1 MHRNFSLHMW
11 QAAGGWAVLLSH
23 MRVEDFSPLC
33 TPTKR
38 ALSLPNDPLTMLRE
52 IIALWAIWTLLC
64 PFLRLTVTWLKI
76 FLDEMIDETFFV
88 RLSVISRSKARF
100 DQCKITKTSS
110 RSSEAVSRKTS
121 LSNYIYSDVWKLL
134 ILLVFR
140 TSEEVSSIIMRSV
153 HLDSTSIRWGPF
165 IWTLEV
171 SDGVHS
177 SAPRCLWIEGPI
189 HLQL

>member
-52 IIALWAIWTLLC
+52 KNALWAIWTFLC
-64 PFLRLTVTWLKI
+64 PFLRLTVTWLNI
-76 FLDEMIDETFFV
+76 FLDEIVDKTFIV

-100 DQCKITKTSS
+100 DPCKITKTSS
-110 RSSEAVSRKTS
+110 RSSEAVSHKTS
-121 LSNYIYSDVWKLL
+121 PMVKCRIVREARHKAV
-134 ILLVFR
+134 I
-140 TSEEVSSIIMRSV
+140 RS
-153 HLDSTSIRWGPF
+153 LW
-165 IWTLEV
+165 WLEV
-171 SDGVHS
+171 KDCNENRHEGGHG
-177 SAPRCLWIEGPI
+177 RC
-189 HLQL
+189 

>member
-1 MHRNFSLHMW
+1 MHRSSLFICGK
-11 QAAGGWAVLLSH
+11 QPVDELLSH
-23 MRVEDFSPLC
+23 MTVEDFSPLC

-121 LSNYIYSDVWKLL
+121 LLL
-134 ILLVFR
+134 HDFTGMHYLSGNFCYDDFFR
-140 TSEEVSSIIMRSV
+140 KTHAR
-153 HLDSTSIRWGPF
+153 L
-165 IWTLEV
+165 
-171 SDGVHS
+171 
-177 SAPRCLWIEGPI
+177 
-189 HLQL
+189 

>member
-121 LSNYIYSDVWKLL
+121 LSLIATTWVFVHFCNCVGLLLSSRPYQLLYIPG
-134 ILLVFR
+134 F
-140 TSEEVSSIIMRSV
+140 
-153 HLDSTSIRWGPF
+153 F
-165 IWTLEV
+165 I
-171 SDGVHS
+171 G
-177 SAPRCLWIEGPI
+177 RFYGG
-189 HLQL
+189 

>member
-1 MHRNFSLHMW
+1 MHRSSLFICGK
-11 QAAGGWAVLLSH
+11 QPVDELLSH
-23 MRVEDFSPLC
+23 MTVEDFSPLC

-38 ALSLPNDPLTMLRE
+38 ALSLPNDPLTMLKE

-165 IWTLEV
+165 IWTVEV

-177 SAPRCLWIEGPI
+177 SAPKCL
-189 HLQL
+189 

>member
-121 LSNYIYSDVWKLL
+121 FSQWSIEDCAYITIAEIISSS
-134 ILLVFR
+134 
-140 TSEEVSSIIMRSV
+140 SEIKYKRPLNLGSQI
-153 HLDSTSIRWGPF
+153 
-165 IWTLEV
+165 
-171 SDGVHS
+171 
-177 SAPRCLWIEGPI
+177 
-189 HLQL
+189 

>member
-1 MHRNFSLHMW
+1 
-11 QAAGGWAVLLSH
+11 

-110 RSSEAVSRKTS
+110 RSSEAVSHKTS
-121 LSNYIYSDVWKLL
+121 LSPIILENISRKWKNSLDPFL
-134 ILLVFR
+134 A
-140 TSEEVSSIIMRSV
+140 RSV
-153 HLDSTSIRWGPF
+153 LYSF
-165 IWTLEV
+165 C
-171 SDGVHS
+171 
-177 SAPRCLWIEGPI
+177 SAFDKQWQCN
-189 HLQL
+189 

>member
-38 ALSLPNDPLTMLRE
+38 ALSLPNDPLTMLKE

-121 LSNYIYSDVWKLL
+121 LSWAKLSL
-134 ILLVFR
+134 ILLVRIGAHNLPPPRLVCGKFQL
-140 TSEEVSSIIMRSV
+140 SKANNVGNNV
-153 HLDSTSIRWGPF
+153 QW
-165 IWTLEV
+165 
-171 SDGVHS
+171 SDGWN
-177 SAPRCLWIEGPI
+177 C
-189 HLQL
+189 

>member
-1 MHRNFSLHMW
+1 MW

-76 FLDEMIDETFFV
+76 FLDEMIDETFSV

-110 RSSEAVSRKTS
+110 RSSEAVSHKTS
-121 LSNYIYSDVWKLL
+121 LCIRSGFVLFFCFIKKTLHNFLSVSYLA
-134 ILLVFR
+134 LVFC
-140 TSEEVSSIIMRSV
+140 
-153 HLDSTSIRWGPF
+153 WK
-165 IWTLEV
+165 
-171 SDGVHS
+171 
-177 SAPRCLWIEGPI
+177 
-189 HLQL
+189 

>member
-76 FLDEMIDETFFV
+76 FLDVMIDETFSV
-88 RLSVISRSKARF
+88 RLIVISQSKARF

-110 RSSEAVSRKTS
+110 RSSEAVSHKTS
-121 LSNYIYSDVWKLL
+121 LLSHVCHHNKRAWLTTVKKRLMCVSKTKGLDWQLSIFCQSCFFKLHPPCKR
-134 ILLVFR
+134 FP
-140 TSEEVSSIIMRSV
+140 
-153 HLDSTSIRWGPF
+153 STGESF
-165 IWTLEV
+165 FFL
-171 SDGVHS
+171 
-177 SAPRCLWIEGPI
+177 
-189 HLQL
+189 

>member
-1 MHRNFSLHMW
+1 MHRSSLFICGK
-11 QAAGGWAVLLSH
+11 QPVDELLSH
-23 MRVEDFSPLC
+23 MRVENFSPLC
-33 TPTKR
+33 TTTKR
-38 ALSLPNDPLTMLRE
+38 ALSLPNDPLTMLKE

-121 LSNYIYSDVWKLL
+121 FSLSCYMLFHTHFYFHFFLQATPSNHLPRIVAGSCRLQSCDSYSSFYYRPA
-134 ILLVFR
+134 IGSPASPPA
-140 TSEEVSSIIMRSV
+140 T
-153 HLDSTSIRWGPF
+153 
-165 IWTLEV
+165 
-171 SDGVHS
+171 
-177 SAPRCLWIEGPI
+177 A
-189 HLQL
+189 

>member
-110 RSSEAVSRKTS
+110 RSSEAVSHKTS
-121 LSNYIYSDVWKLL
+121 QDFFSQPLFLVCSRIFFYSYGSSP
-134 ILLVFR
+134 I
-140 TSEEVSSIIMRSV
+140 EVKIFMLEQTKNKGCS
-153 HLDSTSIRWGPF
+153 
-165 IWTLEV
+165 WTLR
-171 SDGVHS
+171 S
-177 SAPRCLWIEGPI
+177 
-189 HLQL
+189 